1 MNIISAYKN
10 KCVLEVKN
18 LSVNL
23 LNNNN
28 NLIKVIHNI
37 SFNIHSNEI
46 LAMIGESGSGK
57 SITSLSIMRLIEFY
71 GGKIINGKIILH
83 TKKNKKLDL
92 IKLKPF
98 DLSRI
103 RGSEISMIFQDPFSS
118 LNPLFKI
125 GEQITEVIKLHQH
138 KNYSSSLKEA
148 KRMLD
153 LVKISNIN
161 NIINYY
167 PYQLSGGMLQR
178 ICIAIAISCNPTVLI
193 TDEPTTALDTILQK
207 QLLKLI
213 KDIKKEKNIGIIF
226 ITHNLSL
233 INLIADKVI
242 IMYRGK
248 IVEKSSVQKI
258 LNNPKHNYTQYLL
271 KNYPKFILNNNKKFF
286 YTIKYSS
293 LYNKHASNKTII
305 KKNIP
310 LLIIKNIVTR
320 FDIKKNFFNKTLNQ
334 IYAVEKVSLH
344 LYKGETLSIIGE
356 SGCGKST
363 IVKSIFNLVKS
374 KIKLFYL
381 NNKKI
386 NLSNKKDLFF
396 IKKNIQC
403 IFQNSYTSLNPQ
415 KTIGYSIMEPLL
427 VHKILLTYNE
437 LIERVKYLLKCV
449 GLKSDYINYYPKEL
463 SGGQRQRIC
472 IARALAVNPK
482 IIIADESF
490 SSLDIIL
497 QSKIFNL
504 ILKLQN
510 KFNISF
516 IIISHDIAMI
526 KRISHRIAI
535 MYLGQ
540 IIEIGPSKLIFEN
553 PQHSY
558 TKKLILSTFNM
569 NIKKKQY
576 SDILFFSDN
585 FTKNNIFPIGTIL
598 PTKNFIQVGKD
609 HYIIQESNN
618 DYN

>member
-10 KCVLEVKN
+10 QCVLEVKN
-18 LSVNL
+18 LSVSL
-23 LNNNN
+23 LNKNNF
-28 NLIKVIHNI
+28 IQIIHDI
-37 SFNIHSNEI
+37 SFKVHSNEI

-57 SITSLSIMRLIEFY
+57 SITSLSIIRLIEYY

-83 TKKNKKLDL
+83 TKKNKEIDL
-92 IKLKPF
+92 IKLKLF
-98 DLSRI
+98 NLSKI

-125 GEQITEVIKLHQH
+125 GEQITEVIRLHQC
-138 KNYSSSLKEA
+138 KSYTSSLKEA

-153 LVKISNIN
+153 LVQVSNIN

-178 ICIAIAISCNPTVLI
+178 ICIAIAISCNPTILI

-242 IMYRGK
+242 IMYQGK

-258 LNNPKHNYTQYLL
+258 LNNPKHSYTKYLL
-271 KNYPKFILNNNKKFF
+271 KNYPKFILNKNKKFF

-310 LLIIKNIVTR
+310 LLKIKNIITR
-320 FDIKKNFFNKTLNQ
+320 FNIKKNIFNKTSHQ

-344 LYKGETLSIIGE
+344 LYTGETLSIIGE

-363 IVKSIFNLVKS
+363 IIKSIFNLVKS
-374 KIKLFYL
+374 KIKLFLL

-386 NLSNKKDLFF
+386 NLSNQKDLLY

-403 IFQNSYTSLNPQ
+403 IFQNSYTSLNPT

-427 VHKILLTYNE
+427 VHNTLLTYNK
-437 LIERVKYLLKCV
+437 LIKYVKYLLKSV
-449 GLKSDYINYYPKEL
+449 GLNSDYINYYPKEL

-472 IARALAVNPK
+472 IARALAIKPK

-504 ILKLQN
+504 ILELQK

-516 IIISHDIAMI
+516 IIISHDITMI

-553 PQHSY
+553 PQHNY

-576 SDILFFSDN
+576 SNILLSSDN
-585 FTKNNIFPIGTIL
+585 IIKNNIFPIGTIL
-598 PTKNFIQVGKD
+598 PKKKFIQVGKD
-609 HYIIQESNN
+609 HYIMQESNN
-618 DYN
+618 ILN